1 MAQPQAPVG
10 GLNQTR
16 PAAPPAPPKQENLA
30 ARASG
35 MEQEQSAAPED
46 FLTKS
51 LRDLQVQRE
60 ALNATAQRLKSS
72 LDTRMGLPF
81 DPTMMAAAAGFLK
94 PTKTGSFGESLG
106 YAAEGMSSEAEK
118 QFARKQAAGKM
129 EFELQQKLLELAQQ
143 GAITGHRMNRLG
155 VGMPGMP
162 GTPGVPSGP
171 VGGPAGGPV
180 GGPVGGA
187 PAGAPPAAA
196 GAPARGPAG
205 APTAGATPAP
215 VTATGAP
222 RQQALISDKD
232 IEEAYAL
239 DPTGKYGKELAEIAK
254 MQREDIISTPEGPY
268 SRSRQQFL
276 PQSGDKIVEVDFGRF
291 IGTKKVPFS
300 IYNEW
305 KAIHERAVAEQKPE
319 LEINWFKSRGW
330 LEGKPSAPAEPG
342 KPPAGGAEGK
352 PEDRPLTVEERK
364 RRDEI
369 VTERGKSQI
378 AQEKEQIGRLDTNFT
393 SARELINTA
402 RGMREIATSNSR
414 AFDLMNDDGIAAAVA
429 RAAQKGIQAGN
440 FGSIS
445 IPSSE
450 LASYKL
456 SKEDR
461 EALQMFAR
469 EYANLTVQFRKAAR
483 VPGEGATTEREG
495 DLYAALGAMPT
506 DTARV
511 IRLKSEF
518 IELKGRYDQE
528 VFKAWSRF
536 SKNPENSY
544 RDFLASDQ
552 FNKIADAYDA
562 RLGQIQKSNAELF
575 RTSPREGAKP
585 PAPAAQRP
593 QAAPAAAPAAPASQP
608 GRAPQGPPRIK
619 SRDDV
624 VYKNVPVGG
633 LYVDVDGT
641 VRTKKAGE

>member
-1 MAQPQAPVG
+1 MAQQPQAPVG
-10 GLNQTR
+10 GLNQAR

-35 MEQEQSAAPED
+35 MEQEQTAAPED
-46 FLTKS
+46 YLTKS
-51 LRDLQVQRE
+51 LRDLQAQRE

-118 QFARKQAAGKM
+118 QFARKQAASKM
-129 EFELQQKLLELAQQ
+129 EMELQQKMYDLAQQ
-143 GAITGHRMNRLG
+143 GAITGHRMNRLS

-162 GTPGVPSGP
+162 AGP
-171 VGGPAGGPV
+171 AGGPAGGPV
-180 GGPVGGA
+180 GGPVGG
-187 PAGAPPAAA
+187 PAGAVPTGAPPAAA

-205 APTAGATPAP
+205 APAATPAP
-215 VTATGAP
+215 VMASGAP
-222 RQQALISDKD
+222 RQQPLISDKD
-232 IEEAYAL
+232 IEEAYLL
-239 DPTGKYGKELAEIAK
+239 DPSGKYGKELSEIAK

-300 IYNEW
+300 IYQEW
-305 KAIHERAVAEQKPE
+305 KEIHERAVAEQNPE
-319 LEINWFKSRGW
+319 LEINWYKRRGW
-330 LEGKPSAPAEPG
+330 LEGKPSEPAKTGEA
-342 KPPAGGAEGK
+342 PAGGAEAK
-352 PEDRPLTVEERK
+352 PGERPLTVEERK
-364 RRDEI
+364 RREEI
-369 VTERGKSQI
+369 STERGKAQVQ
-378 AQEKEQIGRLDTNFT
+378 QEKEQIGRLDTNFT
-393 SARELINTA
+393 SSRELINTA
-402 RGMREIATSNSR
+402 RGMRELATSNKR

-429 RAAQKGIQAGN
+429 RSAQKGIQAGN

-528 VFKAWSRF
+528 VFKAWNKF

-552 FNKIADAYDA
+552 FNRIADAYDA

-585 PAPAAQRP
+585 TTPAAPASRP
-593 QAAPAAAPAAPASQP
+593 QAAPAAAPASQP
-608 GRAPQGPPRIK
+608 GRTPQGPPRIK

-624 VYKNVPVGG
+624 VFKNVPVGG
-633 LYVDVDGT
+633 LFVDVDGT
-641 VRTKKAGE
+641 VRTKKEGE

>member
-10 GLNQTR
+10 GLNQAR
-16 PAAPPAPPKQENLA
+16 PMPAAPATPPKQENLA

-35 MEQEQSAAPED
+35 MEQDQAVVPED
-46 FLTKS
+46 YLSKS
-51 LRDLQVQRE
+51 LRELQAQRE

-118 QFARKQAAGKM
+118 QFARKQAASKM
-129 EFELQQKLLELAQQ
+129 EMELQQKMYDLAQQ
-143 GAITGHRMNRLG
+143 GAITGHRMTRLG
-155 VGMPGMP
+155 TGMPGMP
-162 GTPGVPSGP
+162 AGP
-171 VGGPAGGPV
+171 AGGPAGGPV
-180 GGPVGGA
+180 GGPAVPGGA
-187 PAGAPPAAA
+187 PAAPAAAGPAGAPPAA
-196 GAPARGPAG
+196 
-205 APTAGATPAP
+205 P
-215 VTATGAP
+215 VMASGAP
-222 RQQALISDKD
+222 RQQPLITDKD
-232 IEEAYAL
+232 IEEAYLL
-239 DPTGKYGKELAEIAK
+239 DPSGKYGKELAEIAK

-276 PQSGDKIVEVDFGRF
+276 PQSGDKIVEVDFGRYV
-291 IGTKKVPFS
+291 GTKKVPYS
-300 IYNEW
+300 IYEEW
-305 KAIHERAVAEQKPE
+305 KKTHERAVAEQNPT
-319 LEINWFKSRGW
+319 LEIDWFKRRGW
-330 LEGKPSAPAEPG
+330 LEGKPSTPAEPG
-342 KPPAGGAEGK
+342 KAPAAGAEGK
-352 PEDRPLTVEERK
+352 PEDKPLTIEERK
-364 RRDEI
+364 RREEI
-369 VTERGKSQI
+369 TTERGKAQVS
-378 AQEKEQIGRLDTNFT
+378 QEKEQIGRLDTNFT
-393 SARELINTA
+393 SSRELINTA
-402 RGMREIATSNSR
+402 RGMRELATSNKR

-429 RAAQKGIQAGN
+429 RSAQKGIQAGSM
-440 FGSIS
+440 GSIT
-445 IPSSE
+445 IPASE

-528 VFKAWSRF
+528 VFKAWNKF

-544 RDFLASDQ
+544 RDFLASDELSR
-552 FNKIADAYDA
+552 ISDAYDK
-562 RLGQIQKSNAELF
+562 RLGQIQKANAELF
-575 RTSPREGAKP
+575 RTSPRDKEPAK
-585 PAPAAQRP
+585 
-593 QAAPAAAPAAPASQP
+593 PAAPSAPTAKPASQST
-608 GRAPQGPPRIK
+608 APQGPPRIK
-619 SRDDV
+619 SKDDV

-641 VRTKKAGE
+641 VRRKKEGE

>member
-1 MAQPQAPVG
+1 MAQPQQAPVG
-10 GLNQTR
+10 GLNQAR
-16 PAAPPAPPKQENLA
+16 PAAPAAPAQPPKQENLA

-35 MEQEQSAAPED
+35 MEQEQAPAPED
-46 FLTKS
+46 YLSKS
-51 LRDLQVQRE
+51 LRELQAQRE

-118 QFARKQAAGKM
+118 QFARKQAANKM
-129 EFELQQKLLELAQQ
+129 EMELQQKMYDLSQQ
-143 GAITGHRMNRLG
+143 GAILGHRATRLG
-155 VGMPGMP
+155 AGMPGMP
-162 GTPGVPSGP
+162 S
-171 VGGPAGGPV
+171 GPAGGPV
-180 GGPVGGA
+180 GGPVGGPAAGGA
-187 PAGAPPAAA
+187 PAGGAPAG
-196 GAPARGPAG
+196 GAPARGPVAGPAG
-205 APTAGATPAP
+205 AAPTSP
-215 VTATGAP
+215 VMSTGAP
-222 RQQALISDKD
+222 RQQALITDKD
-232 IEEAYAL
+232 IEEAYLL
-239 DPTGKYGKELAEIAK
+239 DPSGKYGKELAEIAK

-276 PQSGDKIVEVDFGRF
+276 PQSGDKIVEVDFGRY
-291 IGTKKVPFS
+291 IGTKKVPYS
-300 IYNEW
+300 IYEEW
-305 KAIHERAVAEQKPE
+305 KKTHERAVAEQNPN
-319 LEINWFKSRGW
+319 LEIDWFKRRGW
-330 LEGKPSAPAEPG
+330 LEGKPSTPAEGRPG
-342 KPPAGGAEGK
+342 EAPTEGK
-352 PEDRPLTVEERK
+352 PGEKPTTGGDRPLTVEERK
-364 RRDEI
+364 QRQDI
-369 VTERGKSQI
+369 TTERGKAQVQ
-378 AQEKEQIGRLDTNFT
+378 QEKEQIGRLDTNFT
-393 SARELINTA
+393 ASRELVNTA
-402 RGMREIATSNSR
+402 RGMRELATSNKR
-414 AFDLMNDDGIAAAVA
+414 AFDLMNDDGIAAAVM
-429 RAAQKGIQAGN
+429 RSAQKGIQAGN

-518 IELKGRYDQE
+518 IEMKGKYDQE
-528 VFKAWSRF
+528 VFKAWNRF

-544 RDFLASDQ
+544 RDFLASDELDRI
-552 FNKIADAYDA
+552 NNAYDA
-562 RLGQIQKSNAELF
+562 RLGQMQKSNAELF
-575 RTSPREGAKP
+575 RTSPKGKEEKKP
-585 PAPAAQRP
+585 TAP
-593 QAAPAAAPAAPASQP
+593 AAPAAPAKSS
-608 GRAPQGPPRIK
+608 APAATPSAGPPRIK
-619 SRDDV
+619 SREDAAF
-624 VYKNVPVGG
+624 KNVPVGG